1 MNKDLSCLRVPTKD
15 ASTHTLMFREFESMK
30 SVSGHSF
37 PIRQNIP
44 RFVHAE
50 NYSDD
55 FGAQWNM
62 FPKTQ
67 LDSFTGLDITES
79 RLARCMRGNLV
90 KLKGKNVLEAGSG
103 AGRFTEI
110 LLKYGAIVH
119 SFDYSNAVEANAK
132 NNGHHEDLVLVQADI
147 REIPFPKESYDYVVC
162 LGVLQ
167 HTPDPEESIQSLWQ
181 MLKPG
186 GALIIDHYLWKWR
199 VVLPPPIGQ
208 ALDLYR
214 MWILRLPREKRFNT
228 VKKLTNFWFPWHWR
242 FRDSWVIT
250 RILRRIS
257 PVIFH
262 YPDIKLKDMEQY
274 YTWALL
280 DTHDSTTDVFKH
292 FRTPEQIRTFLEKT
306 GAIDIVVE
314 TGGNGVESFCKK
326 K

>member
-1 MNKDLSCLRVPTKD
+1 MNKDFSCLRVPSKD
-15 ASTHTLMFREFESMK
+15 AITQTLIFRESESIK
-30 SVSGHSF
+30 SESGHSF
-37 PIRQNIP
+37 PIRLNIP

-90 KLKGKNVLEAGSG
+90 NLKGKKVLEAGSG

-110 LLKYGAIVH
+110 LLKYGAVVH

-132 NNGHHEDLVLVQADI
+132 NNGHHENLVLVQADI
-147 REIPFPKESYDYVVC
+147 REIPFPKQSYDYVVC

-167 HTPDPEESIQSLWQ
+167 HTPDPEESIRSLWQ

-186 GALIIDHYLWKWR
+186 GALIIDHYQWKWR

-214 MWILRLPREKRFNT
+214 MWILRLPRERRFNT

-242 FRDSWVIT
+242 FRDSWVLT

-262 YPDIKLKDMEQY
+262 YPDIKLKDMAEY
-274 YTWALL
+274 FTWALL

-292 FRTPEQIRTFLEKT
+292 FRTPLQIRTTLKKI
-306 GAIDIVVE
+306 GAVDIIVE
-314 TGGNGVESFCKK
+314 SGGNGIEAFCRK
-326 K
+326 